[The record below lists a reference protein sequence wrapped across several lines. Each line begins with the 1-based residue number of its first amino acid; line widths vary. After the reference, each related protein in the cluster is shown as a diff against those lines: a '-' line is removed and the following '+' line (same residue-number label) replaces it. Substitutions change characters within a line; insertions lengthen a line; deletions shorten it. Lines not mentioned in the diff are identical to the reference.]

1 MSKSEELAT
10 FQDPYYKGDFKE
22 PHSLI
27 RMSDPGKLWK
37 KDFLKILKEKVLVPA
52 GTDRPKDLA
61 ARLRDFFFAN
71 EDTLKKY
78 EKNYDRVKSN
88 LNDLGCGKKFF
99 STLAYATMKEMQHKG
114 LLPKVII
121 EKKIKKSAR
130 GKKKKVKTDRLPP
143 II

>member
-99 STLAYATMKEMQHKG
+99 TLAYATMKEMQHKG